1 MKTIAKK
8 IVALLS
14 CAAICASSVMS
25 VCVVGASTDIPV
37 ITPGSDNS
45 IVVTG
50 TISGATRG
58 NSMLVARLLD
68 EGGKEVY
75 IDYTYTEKKDGA
87 ITYAFPELF
96 LPSRLTSGV
105 YTLVISGEDLAEPI
119 EKVWEYN
126 GHDRK
131 LKVLDL
137 IQQTAG
143 TETTIASVLSGTIDG
158 DIPHTDVLAIL
169 DFDVYKGFGTAGKAA
184 FEDIITDDV
193 LESIFAALPQKEE
206 DGEYVVDLDAYGTDS
221 EKEKIDTALGIFKS
235 AYYDAIASGLFAEI
249 SSVAD
254 FKAWYDAYYKN
265 YGFDTEEEEAPNKG
279 VTAIVNA
286 VKEKSEFTQ
295 IVKEKS
301 SSLEIQEIKEVIYD
315 SAMLAYIKTKTAGEV
330 RSLLLDFDDAG
341 EFFDGLDAAG
351 LKGLGDLI
359 DTVLAEFKAG
369 DYDDCAD
376 ALDAIN
382 ELIENPPSVEE
393 DDKGSSGGGGNRKGS
408 VTMPITPTTPADEE
422 ETATAFT
429 DLGGV
434 EWAKEAIEFLAECGI
449 VNGKADGIFAP
460 NDNVTRAEFIKMVV
474 TALGVS
480 GDTESMTFTD
490 VPEDAWYLKYVA
502 AAQNNGIVLG
512 DESGAFYPEANITRQ
527 DMAVIL
533 YRAAKVER
541 SRAKLTFTDADKISD
556 YATDAVTYL
565 SANGI
570 INGFEDGSF
579 GPLQN
584 ATRAQTAVII
594 YRLVNN

>member
-1 MKTIAKK
+1 MRTIAKK
-8 IVALLS
+8 IVALLG
-14 CAAICASSVMS
+14 CAAICAASMVPIYASST
-25 VCVVGASTDIPV
+25 STDTPL

-68 EGGKEVY
+68 EDGKEVY
-75 IDYTYTEKKDGA
+75 IHYTYTVKKDGA

-96 LPSRLTSGV
+96 LPSKLTSGV

-143 TETTIASVLSGTIDG
+143 TDTTIASVLSGTIDG
-158 DIPHTDVLAIL
+158 DIPHTDVLAIV
-169 DFDVYKGFGTAGKAA
+169 DFDAYKGFGASGKEA
-184 FEDIITDDV
+184 FEDIITDEV

-206 DGEYVVDLDAYGTDS
+206 DGAQVVDLEAYGTDS

-235 AYYDAIASGLFAEI
+235 AYYDAIASGFFAEI
-249 SSVAD
+249 SSVID
-254 FKAWYDAYYKN
+254 FKAWYDAYYKA
-265 YGFDTEEEEAPNKG
+265 YDFDTAEEEAPNTG
-279 VTAIVNA
+279 VTTIVDA
-286 VKEKSEFTQ
+286 VKEKTEFVE

-301 SSLEIQEIKEVIYD
+301 SSLAIQEIKEVIYD

-330 RSLLLDFDDAG
+330 RTLLLDFDDAG
-341 EFFDGLDAAG
+341 EFFDGLDAVG

-369 DYDDCAD
+369 DYADCAD

-382 ELIENPPSVEE
+382 ELIDNPPSAEE
-393 DDKGSSGGGGNRKGS
+393 DDNGSSGGGNRRGS
-408 VTMPITPTTPADEE
+408 VTMPAAPVISEDEGE
-422 ETATAFT
+422 AKTAFT

-434 EWAKEAIEFLAECGI
+434 EWAKDAIEFLAECGI
-449 VNGKADGIFAP
+449 VNGKRDGIFAP

-541 SRAKLTFTDADKISD
+541 SRATLAFTDSDKISD

-594 YRLVNN
+594 YRLINN